1 MSDHTPA
8 EIETG
13 RKLFAGDWR
22 FVAAAGTYE
31 ALPPMR
37 GLEIAFAGRSNVGKS
52 SLINALT
59 GRNALARTSHTP
71 GRTQELI
78 FFAGPTARTS
88 GDPLTLV
95 DMPGY
100 GYAAASKAKVKAW
113 TALIHAFLAGRANL
127 ARVYLLVDARHGLKP
142 VDDTVMRTLDKA
154 AVNYQL
160 VLTKADQVKASDLEA
175 RIAAINVA
183 LAKHPAAFPE
193 VLATSARSGAGIP
206 ELRAAIA
213 RLCAERAGV

>member
-1 MSDHTPA
+1 MTDFTPD

-22 FVAAAGTYE
+22 FVAAAGTF
-31 ALPPMR
+31 AVLPPMR

-88 GDPLTLV
+88 ADPLTLV

-100 GYAAASKAKVKAW
+100 GYAAASKTKVKAW
-113 TALIHAFLAGRANL
+113 TALIHAFLEGRANL
-127 ARVYLLVDARHGLKP
+127 ARVYLLIDARHGLKA
-142 VDDTVMRTLDKA
+142 VDDGVLKTLDKA
-154 AVNYQL
+154 AVNYQI
-160 VLTKADQVKASDLEA
+160 VLTKADQVKPSELEE
-175 RIAAINVA
+175 RMAAITTA
-183 LAKHPAAFPE
+183 LAKHPAAFPQ
-193 VLATSARSGAGIP
+193 VLATSSHSGTGIA

-213 RLCAERAGV
+213 RLCAERAGA

>member
-1 MSDHTPA
+1 MNDFTA
-8 EIETG
+8 DEIESG
-13 RKLFAGDWR
+13 RKLFAGDWH
-22 FVAAAGTYE
+22 FVAAAGTF
-31 ALPPMR
+31 AVLPPMR

-78 FFAGPTARTS
+78 FFAGPRQ
-88 GDPLTLV
+88 LMLV

-100 GYAAASKAKVKAW
+100 GYAAASKAKIKAW
-113 TALIHAFLAGRANL
+113 TSLIHAFLAGRANL
-127 ARVYLLVDARHGLKP
+127 ARVYLLIDARHGLKP
-142 VDDTVMRTLDKA
+142 VDDTVLTTLDKA
-154 AVNYQL
+154 AVNYQI
-160 VLTKADQVKASDLEA
+160 VLTKADQVKPSDLDA
-175 RIAAINVA
+175 RIAAINAV

-193 VLATSARSGAGIP
+193 VLATSARDNAGIA

-213 RLCAERAGV
+213 RLVAERARA